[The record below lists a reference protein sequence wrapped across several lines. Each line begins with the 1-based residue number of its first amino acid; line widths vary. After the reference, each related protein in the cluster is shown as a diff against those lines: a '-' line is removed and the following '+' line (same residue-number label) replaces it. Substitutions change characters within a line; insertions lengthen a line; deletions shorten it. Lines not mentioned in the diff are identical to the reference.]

1 MVEILPRHWRDTAEE
16 IIFSRQQRAVHD
28 KRSLSGQE
36 IFPFCELW
44 PNASLHLIS
53 GGRSRVRCWTNWPDE
68 LLIRHILLQL
78 GTGFSD
84 EELEEHH
91 QSLQV
96 GRMTARHLSSY
107 SVLGLW

>member
-1 MVEILPRHWRDTAEE
+1 MTG
-16 IIFSRQQRAVHD
+16 AVF
-28 KRSLSGQE
+28 Q
-36 IFPFCELW
+36 F
-44 PNASLHLIS
+44 
-53 GGRSRVRCWTNWPDE
+53 RSRVRCCISWPDE

-96 GRMTARHLSSY
+96 GPVTALWLSPHSLCRALAAWDPTTSRSQICQLLPGSAVEGAACHSTAHLWP
-107 SVLGLW
+107 LGSCSCPS